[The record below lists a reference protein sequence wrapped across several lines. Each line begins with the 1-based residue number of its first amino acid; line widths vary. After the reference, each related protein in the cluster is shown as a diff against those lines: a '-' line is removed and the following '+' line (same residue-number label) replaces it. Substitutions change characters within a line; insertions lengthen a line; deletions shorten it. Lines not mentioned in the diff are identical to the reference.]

1 MTVLQSTL
9 DPNASAYDEAAA
21 TMSGKL
27 DEINAELAKALAGG
41 GPKYVDRHHAR
52 GKLTPRERIE
62 LLVDPDSPFLELSPL
77 AAYGSNFQIG
87 ASLVT
92 GIGAVCGVE
101 CMIVANDP
109 TVKGG
114 TSNPWTLRK
123 ILRANQIAFE
133 NRLPVISLVESGGAD
148 LPTQKEIFIPGG
160 QMFRDLTRLS
170 AAGIPTIALV
180 FGNSTAGGAY
190 VPGMS
195 DHVVMIKERSKVFLA
210 GPPLVKMATG
220 EESDDES
227 LGGAEMH
234 ARISGLADYFA
245 LDELDAI
252 RIGRRIVARLNWIKQ
267 GPAPAPVTEP
277 LFDAEELIGIVPP
290 DLRIPFDPREVI
302 ARIVDGSEFDEF
314 KPLYGSSLVTG
325 WARLHGYPLG
335 ILANARGVL
344 FSEESQKA
352 TQFIQLANRA
362 DTPLLFLHNTM
373 RRPAVGRAV
382 HRGPGGSRSP
392 RAASRRSRRRGDAGR
407 RRGPDR
413 SRVATVGAVRDAL
426 RRRGDRPARHPHR
439 AGNVFVRHRQWP
451 DQGDVELRRLPD
463 VMLMGITRV
472 LVANRGEIARR
483 VFATCRRLGLG
494 TVAVYTDPDAAAPHV
509 AEADARVR
517 LPQTTDY
524 LNAEAIIAA
533 AQAAGADA
541 VHPGYGF
548 LSENAEFAAAVQEAG
563 LTWVGPPVDA
573 VRAMGSK
580 IESKKLMAAAGVPVL
595 EELDPDAVTTAQ
607 LPVLVKASAGGG
619 GRGMRVVHE
628 LSALP
633 AEVEAARREA
643 QSAFGDPT
651 VFCERYLPTGHHVE
665 VQVMADTHGTV
676 WAVGERECSIQ
687 RRHQKIIE
695 EAPSPLVERVPG
707 MRAKLFDAARLAA
720 SAIGYTG
727 AGTVEFLAD
736 DSPGREGEFY
746 FLEMNTRLQVEHP
759 VTEETTGLDLVEL
772 QLMIADCGRLDTEP
786 PPAQGYSIEARLYAE
801 DPAHGWQPQAG
812 VMHTIEVPGVRAQFD
827 SLGQRT
833 GIRLDSGIVDG
844 STVSIHYDPM
854 LAKVVSYG
862 ATRRQAALVLA
873 DALVRAR
880 LHGLRTNRELLVNVL
895 RHPAFLD
902 GATDTGFFD
911 THGMAE
917 LSTPLADTATLR
929 LSAIAA
935 ALADAEHNRASAG
948 VFSSIPS
955 GWRNLASGYQVKTYR
970 DDADTEHRVEY
981 RFTRTGLAL
990 PGDPVVQ
997 LVSADVDQVVLAQDG
1012 VAHGFTVARHGP
1024 DVYVDSARGPVHL
1037 VALSRFPEPS
1047 SAVEQ
1052 GSLVAPMPGN
1062 VIRIGAEVG
1071 DTVTAGQPLIWLEA
1085 MKMEHTIA
1093 APADGVLTHVSV
1105 NTGQQVEVGAIL
1117 ARVEAP
1123 QNGPAEGDSP

>member
-1 MTVLQSTL
+1 ML
-9 DPNASAYDEAAA
+9 DSA
-21 TMSGKL
+21 
-27 DEINAELAKALAGG
+27 
-41 GPKYVDRHHAR
+41 P
-52 GKLTPRERIE
+52 
-62 LLVDPDSPFLELSPL
+62 
-77 AAYGSNFQIG
+77 
-87 ASLVT
+87 
-92 GIGAVCGVE
+92 
-101 CMIVANDP
+101 
-109 TVKGG
+109 
-114 TSNPWTLRK
+114 
-123 ILRANQIAFE
+123 
-133 NRLPVISLVESGGAD
+133 
-148 LPTQKEIFIPGG
+148 
-160 QMFRDLTRLS
+160 
-170 AAGIPTIALV
+170 
-180 FGNSTAGGAY
+180 
-190 VPGMS
+190 
-195 DHVVMIKERSKVFLA
+195 
-210 GPPLVKMATG
+210 
-220 EESDDES
+220 
-227 LGGAEMH
+227 
-234 ARISGLADYFA
+234 
-245 LDELDAI
+245 
-252 RIGRRIVARLNWIKQ
+252 
-267 GPAPAPVTEP
+267 
-277 LFDAEELIGIVPP
+277 
-290 DLRIPFDPREVI
+290 
-302 ARIVDGSEFDEF
+302 
-314 KPLYGSSLVTG
+314 
-325 WARLHGYPLG
+325 
-335 ILANARGVL
+335 
-344 FSEESQKA
+344 
-352 TQFIQLANRA
+352 
-362 DTPLLFLHNTM
+362 
-373 RRPAVGRAV
+373 
-382 HRGPGGSRSP
+382 
-392 RAASRRSRRRGDAGR
+392 
-407 RRGPDR
+407 
-413 SRVATVGAVRDAL
+413 
-426 RRRGDRPARHPHR
+426 
-439 AGNVFVRHRQWP
+439 
-451 DQGDVELRRLPD
+451 
-463 VMLMGITRV
+463 
-472 LVANRGEIARR
+472 
-483 VFATCRRLGLG
+483 
-494 TVAVYTDPDAAAPHV
+494 
-509 AEADARVR
+509 
-517 LPQTTDY
+517 
-524 LNAEAIIAA
+524 
-533 AQAAGADA
+533 
-541 VHPGYGF
+541 
-548 LSENAEFAAAVQEAG
+548 
-563 LTWVGPPVDA
+563 
-573 VRAMGSK
+573 
-580 IESKKLMAAAGVPVL
+580 
-595 EELDPDAVTTAQ
+595 
-607 LPVLVKASAGGG
+607 
-619 GRGMRVVHE
+619 
-628 LSALP
+628 
-633 AEVEAARREA
+633 
-643 QSAFGDPT
+643 
-651 VFCERYLPTGHHVE
+651 
-665 VQVMADTHGTV
+665 
-676 WAVGERECSIQ
+676 
-687 RRHQKIIE
+687 HQKIIE